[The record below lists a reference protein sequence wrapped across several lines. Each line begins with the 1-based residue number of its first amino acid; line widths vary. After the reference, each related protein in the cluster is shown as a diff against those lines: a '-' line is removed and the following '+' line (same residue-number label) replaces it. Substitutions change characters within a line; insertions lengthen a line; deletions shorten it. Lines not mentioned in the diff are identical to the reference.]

1 MAEAIL
7 TSSHGV
13 NPSTASTLKS
23 FISAGSKVPLKYSKF
38 CFMDTDSDGVKRPV
52 FNVLRD
58 YKEELLSYLM
68 IVKFNKEERTIYTFN
83 PKRLAYD
90 VYGSTDLYS
99 FILFVNNMSSVKEFD
114 LKTGSCKLMH
124 RELFANLLAQIYSA
138 EKKNLDLYNNR
149 KK

>member
-1 MAEAIL
+1 MAI
-7 TSSHGV
+7 TTYSSFGV

-23 FISAGSKVPLKYSKF
+23 FISSGKQVPLKYNKF
-38 CFMDTDSDGVKRPV
+38 CFMDTDSNGVLRPV

-68 IVKFNKEERTIYTFN
+68 IVKFTKDERTIYTFN

-99 FILFVNNMSSVKEFD
+99 FILFINNMASIKEFD

-124 RELFANLLAQIYSA
+124 RELFSDLLAKIYTA